1 MKSLLIIYH
10 TTTGGSLQMARAAL
24 QGARLEPEVTTK
36 LIHAS
41 NAHPQDLLRADGY
54 LFVMPETLGS
64 MSGMMKD
71 FFDRCYYP
79 LLEKIHAKPYA
90 LLVCAGSDGQGAA
103 RQAERILTGWRLK
116 AAMPARIVLTHAQS
130 PQRILLP
137 KRLSDTDH
145 QFCHETG
152 LTLAAGIAAGV
163 Y

>member
-10 TTTGGSLQMARAAL
+10 TTTGGSLQMAQAAL
-24 QGARLEPEVTTK
+24 EGARLEPEVSSS

-41 NAHPQDLLRADGY
+41 NAHPRDLLHADGY
-54 LFVMPETLGS
+54 LFVMPENLGS

-71 FFDRCYYP
+71 FFDRCYYA

-90 LLVCAGSDGQGAA
+90 LLVCAGSDGQGAV

-116 AAMPARIVLTHAQS
+116 AVMPARIVLTHAQS
-130 PQRILLP
+130 PQRILSP
-137 KRLSDTDH
+137 KRISDTDLNS
-145 QFCHETG
+145 CHETG
-152 LTLAAGIAAGV
+152 LTLATGIAASI